1 LLTSLRRRSASCA
14 ALLRRMDESG
24 GDEAVSELEAE
35 ELVEAMREAAR
46 ELEGVPPE

>member
-1 LLTSLRRRSASCA
+1 MCVRPIEDAEFPASVTPSCSVTA
-14 ALLRRMDESG
+14 R
-24 GDEAVSELEAE
+24 AVSELEAE